1 MYVEGQM
8 SQFDFQRILAF
19 IIRFDFKFNHKKNIK
34 EQCYNILRVINSNS
48 TIADK
53 VDQTVE
59 ELMKDDRPH

>member
-1 MYVEGQM
+1 MYVEVEM

-19 IIRFDFKFNHKKNIK
+19 IIRFDFKFNYKRDIK
-34 EQCYNILRVINSNS
+34 EQCRNILKVINSNS

>member
-1 MYVEGQM
+1 M

-19 IIRFDFKFNHKKNIK
+19 IIRFDFNFNHKRDIK
-34 EQCYNILRVINSNS
+34 EQCHNILKVINSNS
-48 TIADK
+48 TIANK

>member
-1 MYVEGQM
+1 MYAEAKMTPV
-8 SQFDFQRILAF
+8 DFQRILAF
-19 IIRFDFKFNHKKNIK
+19 IIRFDFKFNHKRNIK
-34 EQCYNILRVINSNS
+34 EQCHNILRVINSNS